1 MRDYIASPFF
11 IDVQR
16 DMVRKV
22 ARRLRSLGNDVYV
35 QQENSFLN

>member
-11 IDVQR
+11 TDVQR

-22 ARRLRSLGNDVYV
+22 AHRLRSLGNDV
-35 QQENSFLN
+35 